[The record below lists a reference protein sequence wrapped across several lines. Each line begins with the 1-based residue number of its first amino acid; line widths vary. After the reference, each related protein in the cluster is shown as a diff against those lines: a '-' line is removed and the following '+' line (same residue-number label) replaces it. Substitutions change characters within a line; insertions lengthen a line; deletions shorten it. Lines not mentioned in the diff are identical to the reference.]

1 MTTENTPGA
10 SERYPH
16 LNRDVAQ
23 VADRDAVARIKFLR
37 QDRFIPYRAASD
49 AMAELEDL
57 LSWPDTVRPPCR
69 MLLGESAM
77 GKSAIFKEFESDHP
91 ASDNIGGDMA
101 LVPVFRMQFPET
113 GSDGIYSEIIRKLNS
128 EPVTAP
134 SSSKLRSLALN
145 ILDRVGNRVLIIDE
159 IANVITKD
167 LNRQTI
173 AMNATKFITNELER
187 PIVLGVTPEA
197 FTVVNKDKHLKTR
210 FEPIFLPRFKDE
222 TGDNGGNDY
231 REFLF
236 GLEMALPLRKPSGL
250 ATDPEIAH
258 EIMLRT
264 HGITG
269 NIVKLVVACARHAI
283 ASGEECITAE
293 TVKNVVWMD
302 AETFRKNF
310 DAL

>member
-1 MTTENTPGA
+1 
-10 SERYPH
+10 
-16 LNRDVAQ
+16 
-23 VADRDAVARIKFLR
+23 
-37 QDRFIPYRAASD
+37 
-49 AMAELEDL
+49 
-57 LSWPDTVRPPCR
+57 
-69 MLLGESAM
+69 M